1 MNEEI
6 QLLMEELIMR
16 RTQQKDYQSLEN
28 QIKCLR
34 VRFENLKMVHAN
46 ELQNEAAN
54 EQKRESM
61 IQQLSNEIDQMH

>member
-54 EQKRESM
+54 E
-61 IQQLSNEIDQMH
+61 